1 MGRCVRIDE
10 RTYQRMGELEKSI
23 IPVYEVEINGEK
35 KFVSSTV
42 STIPCNIRK
51 GDEFELLVNPKS
63 GKAIFTEEGLRKYKS
78 LVRQREKFWW
88 LLDLF
93 FLLISMIFV
102 SAWLIFFN

>member
-1 MGRCVRIDE
+1 MD
-10 RTYQRMGELEKSI
+10 ELEKYI

-35 KFVSSTV
+35 KLVSSKV
-42 STIPCNIRK
+42 STIPCNIQK

-78 LVRQREKFWW
+78 LVRQRGKFWW

-93 FLLISMIFV
+93 FVLISMIFV